1 MSDLDPIT
9 DPDPARPGC
18 AAGQAALQR
27 LLDGEP
33 AWDTP
38 EAAAHRASCTDCRE
52 ELALAGS
59 LARLPADVVVPA
71 GLTDRVVSSAVAA
84 HRRRRV
90 LRYGGIGVALAASVL
105 VAVVAFRPWETKEPQ
120 PGPVAVLPP
129 KPEPVPPQPAPAPPK
144 PLGESVAEARDALVS
159 LTKRTANETRD
170 QSALLVP
177 APKMPEPTDPAEGLE
192 PLADARTGAA
202 RSVEPIAGS
211 ARRAFN
217 FFLKAADPPDRR
229 PD

>member
-1 MSDLDPIT
+1 MSDPDPIA

-33 AWDTP
+33 AWDAP
-38 EAAAHRASCTDCRE
+38 GAAAHRASCPDCRE

-59 LARLPADVVVPA
+59 LVRVPADVVVPA
-71 GLTDRVVSSAVAA
+71 GLADRVLSSAVAA
-84 HRRRRV
+84 HRRRRL

-105 VAVVAFRPWETKEPQ
+105 VAVVAFRPRDQEEPQ

-129 KPEPVPPQPAPAPPK
+129 PRPEPVPPQPAPAPPK

-159 LTKRTANETRD
+159 LTRRTANETRD

-177 APKMPEPTDPAEGLE
+177 NPKMPEPADPSEGLE
-192 PLADARTGAA
+192 PLADARAGAA
-202 RSVEPIAGS
+202 RSVEPITGS

-217 FFLKAADPPDRR
+217 FFLKAADPPDR
-229 PD
+229 PN